1 MCGYR
6 RKTVSPSVPSPKL
19 SVDLQAIDNRLEL
32 LNNAS
37 LQSSYSK
44 QKCSLRTEFET
55 FLASLPNSKT
65 ILSASP
71 TDISRFLVWKD
82 RHGKTIVHSNGCPDS
97 HLQNAAKCKCPKR
110 LAFKTIDSYIGKLRA
125 IFKETG
131 RCGEW
136 NSLLGLGNPAAS
148 LEVQK
153 YLKASTEEQ
162 LRARITPK
170 QAVPLFLSKLLLL
183 ARFLNRKIAE
193 RSVSPSGLFVLTR
206 DQAFFKTLFF
216 SGDRGSDLGMVKTE
230 EILRFPQ
237 DNGLLF
243 NHVWGKTLRDG
254 VSNVFGI
261 RRHPN
266 PKLCPVKAIETYVA
280 VASELRV
287 SVTNGYLFRPT
298 NPQGHIV
305 NKPFSSSSAE
315 ARLKLYLKEAK
326 IDEGETLHSFRSG
339 SAITLALSGS
349 QLADIMSHVGWNNK
363 ETALYYMK
371 LAEVLRLDSP
381 SHLLS
386 ADSSAT
392 AALTEDYMELNRLKN
407 FISAFPHV

>member
-1 MCGYR
+1 M
-6 RKTVSPSVPSPKL
+6 
-19 SVDLQAIDNRLEL
+19 
-32 LNNAS
+32 
-37 LQSSYSK
+37 
-44 QKCSLRTEFET
+44 
-55 FLASLPNSKT
+55 ASLPNSKT

-216 SGDRGSDLGMVKTE
+216 SGDRGSDLGMV
-230 EILRFPQ
+230 
-237 DNGLLF
+237 
-243 NHVWGKTLRDG
+243 
-254 VSNVFGI
+254 
-261 RRHPN
+261 
-266 PKLCPVKAIETYVA
+266 LCPVKAIETYVA

-392 AALTEDYMELNRLKN
+392 AALTENYMELNRLKN